1 MSAIYEQISQAL
13 QKGKVKDVRE
23 LVTQAIDE
31 GLPVKDILEKGLL
44 AGMNIIGEKFKNNE
58 VYVPEVLIAARAMNS
73 GAEILKPLLV
83 ESGVKQRKG
92 SNRNN

>member
-83 ESGVKQRKG
+83 ESGVKAKER
-92 SNRNN
+92 